1 MNSVNSEVL
10 VNSGIEFQKKGD
22 AVNAEAQYRKVLASD
37 PNNADA
43 LHLLGVLKNS
53 QGKRR
58 EGLNLVNTA
67 ISISRAAIFLNSRG
81 MIFIDMGLYDE
92 ATNDLRAALKLSPDY
107 SEAFNNL
114 GVVYLKTGK
123 FEKALDAAKKSVAFN
138 ETLTQGWLTLG
149 SALFELK
156 DYEEA
161 KKSYARALSLD
172 PNSAIAN
179 INLAKISYMQGEMD
193 AALEKFEELRVAGF
207 NSLDLSYPHANI
219 LLTKGEVQKS
229 ADILLQSYNVASDW
243 SPLEGL
249 IKQDA
254 FFSVLWR
261 VCGYFTDVLGKFT
274 EAALIYQ
281 KTVEHVPSY
290 GHLIWVNIAKIYF
303 DIHRIDE
310 AIEFCQKAI
319 DCTVTTPYAK
329 SMAYNNMGV
338 FYLGK
343 EDSQAAIQC
352 FEKALEIEPG
362 QILSLGW
369 LLKEKAHICDWEG
382 FAKLRDDVN
391 AIRQTSNTA
400 SISPFTPLAVYNDPQ
415 ALKYWASLSG
425 HEIFDKTASQS
436 VPTVLPEQRRPG
448 KLRIG
453 YYSFDLRDHPVAH
466 LTARVFELHNKDE
479 FEVFAY
485 SYGPDDG
492 SVVRQRI
499 KDSADHFIDVKDLSV
514 LETAQRIAEDEIDF
528 LVDLTGNTKGNRCQ
542 VLGLRPARNQAHWL
556 GFIGTMGSAYYDYI
570 IADDI
575 VAPLQNQ
582 DDFVEKILQIPAG
595 FHVAD
600 DVRVVEPTRETRAA
614 LGLPEEGVVFGCFAQ
629 TFKIQ
634 PEHFDSWMAILKQV
648 PGSVLW
654 MASGPKGAT
663 DNLKTEMQK
672 RGVDP
677 ARMVIAERC
686 SRAEYLSRF
695 ELMDIHLDTFPY
707 TSGTVA
713 SDALYGGCPLLTL
726 SGTTMVSKMAGSILM
741 HAGFP
746 ELVAK
751 TPEEFVQK
759 AVDLANDKVE
769 RKRIRGEL
777 LQMRNNGALLPV
789 KKIVEDLEQAV
800 KDVLS

>member
-1 MNSVNSEVL
+1 MNGKATIDD
-10 VNSGIEFQKKGD
+10 GIALHTTGKLD
-22 AVNAEAQYRKVLASD
+22 AAEKIYRNILAAE
-37 PNNADA
+37 PNNPDA
-43 LHLLGVLKNS
+43 LHLLGALKNT
-53 QGKRR
+53 QRQYR
-58 EGLNLVNTA
+58 EALNLVNTA
-67 ISISRAAIFLNSRG
+67 LAINRATIFLNTRG
-81 MIFIDMGLYDE
+81 MIFIDMGHYEE
-92 ATNDLRAALKLSPDY
+92 AANDLRAALKADPNY
-107 SEAFNNL
+107 PEALNNL
-114 GVVYLKTGK
+114 AVIYLKTGK
-123 FEKALDAAKKSVAFN
+123 LTKALELAKSAVHNKDAFP
-138 ETLTQGWLTLG
+138 QGWLTLG
-149 SALFELK
+149 NVYFEKHEFDSARDCFN
-156 DYEEA
+156 
-161 KKSYARALSLD
+161 RALSLD
-172 PNSAIAN
+172 SAASLAH
-179 INLAKISYMQGEMD
+179 INLSKISYMQGDMAQARSEFEALVD
-193 AALEKFEELRVAGF
+193 RGLNTVDVAYPLAQILISSGELAKAAEVM
-207 NSLDLSYPHANI
+207 LS
-219 LLTKGEVQKS
+219 
-229 ADILLQSYNVASDW
+229 SYKATTDW
-243 SPLEGL
+243 SGLPGL
-249 IKQDA
+249 IQQDA
-254 FFSVLWR
+254 FFSVLWQ
-261 VCGYFTDVLGKFT
+261 VCGYFTDVVGRFSD
-274 EAALIYQ
+274 AVDIYQ
-281 KTVEHVPSY
+281 KTVEHVPQM

-310 AIEFCQKAI
+310 GIAFCQKAI
-319 DCTVTTPYAK
+319 ESKKTTPYAQA
-329 SMAYNNMGV
+329 MAYNNMGV

-343 EDSQAAIQC
+343 EDSVSAIEC
-352 FEKALEIEPG
+352 FNKALEIDPG
-362 QILSLGW
+362 QVLPLGW
-369 LLKEKAHICDWEG
+369 LLKEKSHICDWEG

-391 AIRQTSNTA
+391 AIRQTNNTS
-400 SISPFTPLAVYNDPQ
+400 SISPFTPLAVYDDPQ
-415 ALKYWASLSG
+415 ALKYWASLSA
-425 HEIFDKTASQS
+425 HDIFDATARQS
-436 VPTVLPEQRRPG
+436 APMVLPAQRKPG
-448 KLRIG
+448 KIRIG
-453 YYSFDLRDHPVAH
+453 YYSFDFRDHPVAH
-466 LTARVFELHNKDE
+466 LTARVFELHNKKD

-499 KDSADHFIDVKDLSV
+499 KDNADHFIDVKDLSV
-514 LETAQRIAEDEIDF
+514 LETAQRIAADDIDF

-575 VAPLQNQ
+575 VAPLANQ

-634 PEHFDSWMAILKQV
+634 PEHFDRWMQILKQV
-648 PGSVLW
+648 PGSVIW

-663 DNLKTEMQK
+663 ANLKAEMQK
-672 RGVDP
+672 QGIDP

-726 SGTTMVSKMAGSILM
+726 SGTTMVSKMAGSILS

-746 ELVAK
+746 ELVAR

-759 AVDLANDKVE
+759 AIDLANDE
-769 RKRIRGEL
+769 AEMMRIRGEL
-777 LQMRNNGALLPV
+777 LQMRNSGTLLPV

-800 KDVLS
+800 KNVLS

>member
-10 VNSGIEFQKKGD
+10 VNNGIEFQNRGD
-22 AVNAEAQYRKVLASD
+22 FASAESQYRKVLAAE
-37 PNNADA
+37 PNNVDA
-43 LHLLGVLKNS
+43 LHLLGVLRNS
-53 QGKRR
+53 QGKHR

-67 ISISRAAIFLNSRG
+67 ISINRAAIFLNSRG
-81 MIFIDMGLYDE
+81 MIFIDMGMYED
-92 ATNDLRAALKLSPDY
+92 AANDLRAALKLNPEY
-107 SEAFNNL
+107 AEAWNNL

-123 FEKALDAAKKSVAFN
+123 REKALEVAKKSVTFN
-138 ETLTQGWLTLG
+138 EKLVQGWLTLG
-149 SALFELK
+149 GAYFELRN
-156 DYEEA
+156 YEEA
-161 KKSYARALSLD
+161 TQCYARALSLD
-172 PNSAIAN
+172 ANAAIAN
-179 INLAKISYMQGEMD
+179 INLAKISYMQGDME
-193 AALEKFEELRVAGF
+193 AALQQFESLRTAGF
-207 NSLDLSYPHANI
+207 NSLDLAYPHANI
-219 LLTKGEVQKS
+219 LLSKGEIQKS
-229 ADILLQSYNVASDW
+229 ADLILQAYNNATDW
-243 SPLEGL
+243 TPLEGL
-249 IKQDA
+249 VTQDA
-254 FFSVLWR
+254 FFSVLWK
-261 VCGYFTDVLGKFT
+261 VCGYFTDVLGKPT
-274 EAALIYQ
+274 EAAFIYQ

-303 DIHRIDE
+303 DINRIDE
-310 AIEFCQKAI
+310 AIELCQKAI
-319 DCTVTTPYAK
+319 NSQVTTPYAK

-338 FYLGK
+338 FYLAK
-343 EDSQAAIQC
+343 EDSRAAISC

-362 QILSLGW
+362 QVLSLGW

-391 AIRQTSNTA
+391 AIRQTDNTA
-400 SISPFTPLAVYNDPQ
+400 AISPFTPLAVYDDPQ
-415 ALKYWASLSG
+415 ALKYWASLSA
-425 HEIFDKTASQS
+425 HEIFDKTAGQS
-436 VPTVLPEQRRPG
+436 APMALPVQRKPG
-448 KLRIG
+448 KIRIG
-453 YYSFDLRDHPVAH
+453 YYSFDFREHPVAH
-466 LTARVFELHNKDE
+466 LTARVFEVHDKNN
-479 FEVFAY
+479 FEIFAY

-492 SVVRQRI
+492 SVVRRRI
-499 KDSADHFIDVKDLSV
+499 VDNTDHFVDVKDLSV
-514 LETAQRIAEDEIDF
+514 LETAQRIAADDIDF
-528 LVDLTGNTKGNRCQ
+528 LIDLTGNTKGNRCQ

-713 SDALYGGCPLLTL
+713 SDALYGGCPLITL

-741 HAGFP
+741 HAGLP

-759 AVDLANDKVE
+759 AVDLASDKVE
-769 RKRIRGEL
+769 RARIRSNL
-777 LQMRNNGALLPV
+777 LQMRNSGALLPV
-789 KKIVEDLEQAV
+789 KKIVENLEQAV